1 MNVLEIL
8 NTIRDNG
15 TAEYQARI
23 PEANRNNLEA
33 VRYAMIDDDNIMVA
47 NEFIGTL
54 LNKLVKSVVHTK
66 IFTNPLKTLKKGK
79 KPLGDTV
86 EEIYANFIKGQ
97 QYDATGAK
105 LLTRTMPDV
114 KTVYHR
120 MNYQMQYPIT
130 VSREQLSKAFMS
142 EESLEKFI
150 TDLINTLYNSAE
162 LDEFANMKQLLK
174 SAIDKKAVK
183 QVVVGDPLT
192 SADNAKEFIKAVK
205 TISGLMVFPSTQHNG
220 YLEAQATDTNP
231 ITTFSRKDEQV
242 LILDTATD
250 TTVSVDVLASIFNMT
265 VAEFNDTKKIV
276 IDVFPDANT
285 RAMLVD
291 EAFFQIYDDLF
302 TVTHFNN
309 GQGLYD
315 NYYLNVW
322 QTLAFSILVNAVA
335 FVVEGENA

>member
-1 MNVLEIL
+1 MNVIEIL
-8 NTIRDNG
+8 NTIRDNNSA
-15 TAEYQARI
+15 TYQERI
-23 PEANRNNLEA
+23 PEATRTNLESI
-33 VRYAMIDDDNIMVA
+33 RYAMIDDDNIQVA
-47 NEFIGTL
+47 NEFVNTL

-66 IFTNPLKTLKKGK
+66 RFTNPLKALKKGK

-86 EEIYANFIKGQ
+86 EEIYTNFIKGK
-97 QYDATGAK
+97 QYDQTGAE
-105 LLTRTMPDV
+105 LLTRNLPDV
-114 KTVYHR
+114 KTLYHR
-120 MNYQMQYPIT
+120 MNYQLQYPIT

-183 QVVVGDPLT
+183 SIVIADPLT
-192 SADNAKEFIKAVK
+192 SPENAKEFIKAVK
-205 TISGLMVFPSTQHNG
+205 TVSGLMVFPKTEFNG
-220 YLEAQATDTNP
+220 YLTAQSTDTVP
-231 ITTFSRKDEQV
+231 VTTFSRKNEQV

-250 TTVSVDVLASIFNMT
+250 TTVSVDVLASIFNMS

-276 IDVFPDANT
+276 IDVFPNANT
-285 RAMLVD
+285 RAMLLD

-302 TVTHFNN
+302 TITHFNN

-322 QTLAFSILVNAVA
+322 QTLAYSILVNAVS
-335 FVVEGENA
+335 FDVEAA